1 MRTARLATAV
11 LVSLSMAAA
20 GVTANAQGGETCGQP
35 FQRRPEVVQAARGAQ
50 RVCVGRRHPV
60 EHGRRRTGRSQI
72 AVVVGSAYPPFRA
85 EEGRIERQAFES
97 LMKSAYGVTRAN
109 GTVSEAA
116 VKTGRGRVVHGRSQI
131 GYRLRVVSVQ
141 PSRAGDDA
149 LTVKLCK

>member
-35 FQRRPEVVQAARGAQ
+35 FRVVQKSFKRLAAPNSYVWVDDIPSNMG
-50 RVCVGRRHPV
+50 GGYGPF
-60 EHGRRRTGRSQI
+60 QI
-72 AVVVGSAYPPFRA
+72 AVIVGSAYPPFRA
-85 EEGRIERQAFES
+85 EEGRMERGSFES
-97 LMKSAYGVTRAN
+97 LMKNAYGVTRAN

-116 VKTGRGRVVHGRSQI
+116 VKTGVAVPFTAAKI